1 MIPSDS
7 PASRLATRLAF
18 LVAGFGVSCWAPLV
32 PFAKQRLGVDD
43 AALGLLLL
51 CLGAGSLAAMVA
63 AGPLIARRG
72 SRLVIVGSGIV
83 LALALPSL
91 TLAATP
97 AALGGALLV
106 FGGALGALDVAM
118 NVHAVEVERAAGTPL
133 MSGFHALYS
142 IGGFAGSAVM
152 TLLLSLKIAAPAG
165 AALCAVPMLAAILAA
180 RPRLLMAGDGQGGP
194 MFVRPRGIV
203 LLLAGLAM
211 ATFLTE
217 GAMLDWGALLISRKG
232 LAGHDQAGIGYI
244 LFSIAMTI
252 GRLSGDRLTARLGN
266 FSMLVAG
273 GGLAVLGFAVLLAA
287 PLPAIALSGFLLIG
301 LGASNVVPA
310 LFRRA
315 GTQASMPPAFA
326 IGAMSTLGYAG
337 ILAGPAAIGFVARA
351 ASLPA
356 AFWILAGLMM
366 LVPLTARQVAD
377 PTRP

>member
-1 MIPSDS
+1 MISPDS
-7 PASRLATRLAF
+7 SATRLGTRLAF

-32 PFAKQRLGVDD
+32 PFAKRRLGVDD
-43 AALGLLLL
+43 GALGLLLL
-51 CLGAGSLAAMVA
+51 CLGAGSLAAMMA

-72 SRLVIVGSGIV
+72 SRGVIVASGLL
-83 LALALPSL
+83 LALTLPLL
-91 TLAATP
+91 TIAAAP
-97 AALGGALLV
+97 AALGAALLV

-118 NVHAVEVERAAGTPL
+118 NVHAVEVERAAGRPL

-152 TLLLSLKIAAPAG
+152 TLLLSLKIAAPLG
-165 AALCAVPMLAAILAA
+165 AALCALPMLAAMLAA
-180 RPRLLMAGDGQGGP
+180 RPRLLAAGGGQDGP

-217 GAMLDWGALLISRKG
+217 GAMLDWGALLIDWKG

-244 LFSIAMTI
+244 LFSIAMTV

-266 FSMLVAG
+266 RLMLTAG
-273 GGLAVLGFAVLLAA
+273 GCLAVLGFVVLLAA
-287 PLPAIALSGFLLIG
+287 PVAVAALSGFLLIG
-301 LGASNVVPA
+301 LGASNVVPV

-315 GTQASMPPAFA
+315 GTQTSMPSAMA
-326 IGAMSTLGYAG
+326 IAAMSTLGYAG

-356 AFWILAGLMM
+356 AFWILAGLMA
-366 LVPLTARQVAD
+366 LVPLTARRVTA
-377 PTRP
+377 PIRR